1 MEKFSYE
8 EYGYNIDDVNNFIEE
23 VIENTQDIINSCL
36 EQRKE
41 IESLKNELSYYKQHG
56 DINDIIA
63 NAKYDASIIVN
74 DALIRNE
81 ELEDKNKKIISRL
94 KVLKDKLEKSY
105 NSQKEL
111 LEEIEN
117 VDEE

>member
-8 EYGYNIDDVNNFIEE
+8 EYGYNREEVNSFIEE

-41 IESLKNELSYYKQHG
+41 IESLKKELSYYKQHG
-56 DINDIIA
+56 DVNSIIA

-81 ELEDKNKKIISRL
+81 ELEEKSKIIVSRL
-94 KVLKDKLEKSY
+94 KVLKEKLEKSY
-105 NSQKEL
+105 NSSKEL
-111 LEEIEN
+111 LDEIDNIEE
-117 VDEE
+117 